1 LTQFPQ
7 KLLYHKFEMK
17 KRLHKNWHTA
27 FILSGWLAAAAWI
40 IALPQ
45 DTALLNSARTTISKL
60 TQGSGGSQANMEV
73 TQCEVKEQ
81 P

>member
-1 LTQFPQ
+1 MAQFPP

-40 IALPQ
+40 TALSQ

-60 TQGSGGSQANMEV
+60 TKGSDDSAAKMEV
-73 TQCEVKEQ
+73 TQCAVEEQ